1 MGSTDRLGR
10 AVADSGMSHPLA
22 AYSTATVS
30 DALDRLGRPGSL
42 LGIAP
47 LADGARLC
55 GRAFTVRYV
64 TAGHPAGSVG
74 DYLDDVPPGQVV
86 VLDNAG
92 RTDCTVWG
100 DILTAMA
107 HHRGVAGTV
116 IDGVCRDVARA
127 LDLGYPLYSR
137 GRFMR
142 TGKDRVE
149 VSDVGRPVTVGGVQ
163 VAAGQL
169 LLGDADGVLAV
180 PPDVEDEV
188 LALAGRIHAS
198 EEAIV
203 AEILAGSSLA
213 EARRRH
219 GYHQLQRRAEA

>member
-1 MGSTDRLGR
+1 MGTN
-10 AVADSGMSHPLA
+10 HPLA

-42 LGIAP
+42 LGLAP

-64 TAGHPAGSVG
+64 TAGNPAGSVG
-74 DYLDDVPPGQVV
+74 DYLDDVPAGDVV
-86 VLDNAG
+86 VLDNGG

-107 HHRGVAGTV
+107 HDRAVAGTV

-127 LDLGYPLYSR
+127 LGVGYPIYSR

-163 VAAGQL
+163 VGAGQL
-169 LLGDADGVLAV
+169 LLGDADGVVAV
-180 PPDVEDEV
+180 PVDLEDEV

-203 AEILAGSSLA
+203 AEVLAGATLA

-219 GYHQLQRRAEA
+219 GYHQLQRRADA